1 MKSTLAIIAISAV
14 LLSGLVLLPGVNMN
28 AYSQAQPAQQAQPAG
43 KTVNVVYQSVEK
55 NLTLPDGQQIKALT
69 WNGTIPGPTVRLT
82 QGDTV
87 HVTINNPSN
96 NTLIHSYDSHASTIS
111 AVPNFGPINP
121 GESKNFT
128 FIATQPGVFKVHC
141 EGNGVLGM
149 DQHVFQGMVTTMIV
163 DPRNGYTDYKTVS
176 GLNGTDVSISPKAKE
191 VVFQFSEYYLDKDG
205 NYNAKAMFDHN
216 ASQAWINGIPFGY
229 DPIITKTKN
238 ATPLFF
244 DQGDHVRFFLLN
256 HGDWPINFHMVGE
269 SLDRVTDGSIVNGIG
284 KQTYTIGGSNDAIV
298 DIVFDKPG
306 VYAFVNHDYA
316 QLFKG
321 QAGLVVVDGPDHAIS
336 KSLNITDL
344 SNPSNAIPPLGADS
358 IPVKTKPYMLGTP
371 LVSSAPTP

>member
-14 LLSGLVLLPGVNMN
+14 LLSGLVFLPGVNMN
-28 AYSQAQPAQQAQPAG
+28 AYSQAQPAQQAQSAP
-43 KTVNVVYQSVEK
+43 KNISVVYQSVET

-111 AVPNFGPINP
+111 AVPNFGPIKP

-128 FIATQPGVFKVHC
+128 FIATQPGIYKVHC
-141 EGNGVLGM
+141 EGAGVLGM

-163 DPRNGYTDYKTVS
+163 DPRNGYEGYNTISGVNGSEISVS
-176 GLNGTDVSISPKAKE
+176 PQAKE
-191 VVFQFSEYYLDKDG
+191 VLFQFSEYYLTKDG
-205 NYNAKAMFDHN
+205 SYDGKAMFAHN
-216 ASQAWINGIPFGY
+216 SSQAWINGIPFGY
-229 DPIITKTKN
+229 DPIVTKTKN

-269 SLDRVTDGSIVNGIG
+269 SLDRVTDGSIVNG
-284 KQTYTIGGSNDAIV
+284 
-298 DIVFDKPG
+298 
-306 VYAFVNHDYA
+306 
-316 QLFKG
+316 
-321 QAGLVVVDGPDHAIS
+321 
-336 KSLNITDL
+336 
-344 SNPSNAIPPLGADS
+344 
-358 IPVKTKPYMLGTP
+358 
-371 LVSSAPTP
+371 

>member
-43 KTVNVVYQSVEK
+43 KTVNLVYVSVEK
-55 NLTLPDGQQIKALT
+55 NFTLPDGQQVKALT

-87 HVTINNPSN
+87 HVTIQNPTN

-121 GESKNFT
+121 GASKNFT
-128 FIATQPGVFKVHC
+128 FIATQPGVYKVHC

-149 DQHVFQGMVTTMIV
+149 DQHVFSGMVATMLV
-163 DPRNGYTDYKTVS
+163 DPRNGYTEYTTVS
-176 GLNGTDVSISPKAKE
+176 GLNGSDVTVSPKAKE
-191 VVFQFSEYYLDKDG
+191 VLFQFSEYYLDKDG
-205 NYNAKAMFDHN
+205 NYDAKAMFGHN
-216 ASQAWINGIPFGY
+216 STYAWINGIPFGY
-229 DPIITKTKN
+229 DPVITKTKN

-269 SLDRVTDGSIVNGIG
+269 SLDRVTDGSVVNGIG
-284 KQTYTIGGSNDAIV
+284 KQTYTVGGSNDAIV
-298 DIVFDKPG
+298 DIVFDQPG

-358 IPVKTKPYMLGTP
+358 TPVKTKPYGLGFQ
-371 LVSSAPTP
+371 